1 MATATRPL
9 VTVVVGSTRP
19 IRVGD
24 QITQALAP
32 VIAEEA
38 DARVEVVDLR
48 DLDLPL
54 LDEPRMPALGD
65 YAHDHTKDWART
77 IEASDAVVI
86 VSPQYNG
93 GYPAGLKNAID
104 FLYAEWKERPVLIVT
119 YGGHG
124 GGMSGAQ
131 LRHVLEFIGA
141 AVLPENV
148 EITLKPEFYDADW
161 RLVDAQAAV
170 AEALPALREA
180 AGLLGER
187 AREDERVSA

>member
-9 VTVVVGSTRP
+9 VTLVVGSTRP

-24 QITQALAP
+24 QIGQALAP

-48 DLDLPL
+48 DLALPL

-65 YAHDHTKDWART
+65 YAHDHTKGWAST

-104 FLYAEWKERPVLIVT
+104 FLYSEWKERPVLIVT
-119 YGGHG
+119 YGGRG

-148 EITLKPEFYDADW
+148 EITLSGDFYGEDGRLTNAAD
-161 RLVDAQAAV
+161 AV
-170 AEALPALREA
+170 ADALPALREA
-180 AGLLGER
+180 ARDLGAR
-187 AREDERVSA
+187 ARQEERVTA